1 MLVEMKILRKRYIP
15 DEIVDISKDEVI
27 LKTENLIVT
36 KWTPIKPRPDIGM
49 GISYTMLDKGWKIS
63 KFFDKSGNF
72 IYWYCDIID
81 YKFEDDTYTLID
93 LLIDLKIFSDGK
105 YEILDR
111 EELDEAL
118 NENIITKE
126 QYEDAL
132 SKLQELLDV
141 VKSGKFPPINEII

>member
-1 MLVEMKILRKRYIP
+1 MKILRKRYIP

-36 KWTPIKPRPDIGM
+36 KWTPIKPRPDIGK

-93 LLIDLKIFSDGK
+93 LLVDLKIFSDGK
-105 YEILDR
+105 YEILDK

-118 NENIITKE
+118 NENIITME

-132 SKLQELLDV
+132 NKLQELLDI